1 MLKASR
7 VAVIRGGKGIRRKQN
22 RTCSQPA
29 GKRDCKE
36 RPTVAHA
43 GASFTR
49 GRYIVVWQRLTR
61 QRLTRQGFTR
71 QGFTRQHLA
80 RRGLP
85 ILAAAALLTTPLA
98 ATAQATVPDDAPAVA
113 QLGGVALPAVN
124 LAHVKVLSA
133 ALKKMKD
140 DYKSLAGFSPGPQD
154 IFDYNIGNL
163 WLKGIDGS
171 GTSVAVI
178 EGWDDPGIA
187 SFIHS
192 QDRQFGLPD
201 PVIQT
206 IFPSG
211 PLPRQCPP
219 GMVALGSYGSCDAW
233 EGELELDVLTV
244 HLIAPYAKIV
254 ISATPA
260 DSEITDDAASNVA
273 PPEMMRALEYIS
285 AHHVANV
292 MSISDGTGEDTY
304 TFGPAQ
310 IHANDPGPLAAAAA
324 GIPVTNATGDCGV
337 VQNLAIANAQCGNT
351 SPGPATAT
359 WDDNPWMTAVGGTV
373 PNVSAATGAKL
384 GPDPIW
390 HEGIFAEGAGL
401 SAVYPRPA
409 YQGGVARITRSPWR
423 SVPDITMDS
432 QDGTSESAPM
442 VAGVL
447 ALATQLNHGRDLG
460 PVNPVLYDVL
470 GPRGSRA
477 GISDVV
483 SGNNSVTGPGGKVV
497 VKGFTAAR
505 GFDVASGWGTV
516 NASTFVPALVAAQ
529 ATGLG
534 QSARRQA
541 AKYLSQLEH
550 SPRLSTANIPLGGTS
565 AVSGTG
571 FLPGHPVKLV
581 IDGKAVTTLTA
592 TDQGTVSYTVKPVML
607 GLAAGHHVL
616 TLRSMLITTTAAFSS
631 H

>member
-1 MLKASR
+1 M
-7 VAVIRGGKGIRRKQN
+7 
-22 RTCSQPA
+22 
-29 GKRDCKE
+29 
-36 RPTVAHA
+36 
-43 GASFTR
+43 
-49 GRYIVVWQRLTR
+49 
-61 QRLTRQGFTR
+61 
-71 QGFTRQHLA
+71 
-80 RRGLP
+80 
-85 ILAAAALLTTPLA
+85 LAAAALLTGTLA
-98 ATAQATVPDDAPAVA
+98 AAAQATTPAA
-113 QLGGVALPAVN
+113 TTAAATTAGAEIDGVALPAVN
-124 LAHVKVLSA
+124 PAHIKVLAA
-133 ALKKMKD
+133 ALKNMKD
-140 DYKSLAGFSPGPQD
+140 NYKKFANATPGPQD
-154 IFDYNIGNL
+154 IFDYNIGSL

-171 GTSVAVI
+171 GTTVAVI

-187 SFIHS
+187 SFIHA
-192 QDRQFGLPD
+192 QDKPFGLPD
-201 PVIQT
+201 PVIKT
-206 IFPSG
+206 IFPAG
-211 PLPRQCPP
+211 PLPAQCPP

-233 EGELELDVLTV
+233 QGELELDVLTV

-285 AHHVANV
+285 AHHVANAI
-292 MSISDGTGEDTY
+292 SISDGTGEDTY
-304 TFGPAQ
+304 TFGKAQ

-359 WDDNPWMTAVGGTV
+359 WDDNPWVTAVGGTV
-373 PNVSAATGAKL
+373 PNVSTTTGAKL

-390 HEGIFAEGAGL
+390 HVAGIFGEGAGF

-447 ALATQLNHGRDLG
+447 ALATQLNHGRNLG
-460 PVNPVLYDVL
+460 PINPVLYDIL

-483 SGNNSVTGPGGKVV
+483 SGNDSVINPSTGKVV
-497 VKGFTAAR
+497 VQGFTAAR

-516 NASTFVPALVAAQ
+516 DASKFVPALVAAQ
-529 ATGLG
+529 ATGLDR
-534 QSARRQA
+534 SAQRQA
-541 AKYLSQLEH
+541 AGDLSRLEH
-550 SPRLSTANIPLGGTS
+550 STGLSNGNIPTGGTS
-565 AVSGTG
+565 LVSGSG
-571 FLPGHPVKLV
+571 FLPRHPVKLA
-581 IDGKAVTTLTA
+581 IDGTLITTLTA
-592 TDQGTVSYTVKPVML
+592 SDQGTVGYTLNP
-607 GLAAGHHVL
+607 AALHLTTGHHVL
-616 TLRSMLITTTAAFSS
+616 NLESMLITTTNGFTS

>member
-1 MLKASR
+1 VVLQRLRPKRS
-7 VAVIRGGKGIRRKQN
+7 GGKRLVSKAL
-22 RTCSQPA
+22 PA
-29 GKRDCKE
+29 
-36 RPTVAHA
+36 
-43 GASFTR
+43 
-49 GRYIVVWQRLTR
+49 
-61 QRLTRQGFTR
+61 
-71 QGFTRQHLA
+71 
-80 RRGLP
+80 
-85 ILAAAALLTTPLA
+85 LAAAALLTGTLA
-98 ATAQATVPDDAPAVA
+98 AAAQATTPAA
-113 QLGGVALPAVN
+113 TTAAATTAAAEIDGVALPAVN
-124 LAHVKVLSA
+124 PAHIKVLAA
-133 ALKKMKD
+133 ALKNMKD
-140 DYKSLAGFSPGPQD
+140 NYKKFADATPGPQD
-154 IFDYNIGNL
+154 IFDYNIGSL

-171 GTSVAVI
+171 GTTVAVI

-187 SFIHS
+187 SFIHA
-192 QDRQFGLPD
+192 QDKPFGLPD
-201 PVIQT
+201 PVIKT
-206 IFPSG
+206 IFPAG
-211 PLPRQCPP
+211 PLPAQCPP

-233 EGELELDVLTV
+233 QGELELDVLTV

-285 AHHVANV
+285 AHHVANA

-304 TFGPAQ
+304 TFGKAQ

-359 WDDNPWMTAVGGTV
+359 WDDNPWVTAVGGTV
-373 PNVSAATGAKL
+373 PDVSTTTGAKL

-390 HEGIFAEGAGL
+390 HVAGIFGEGAGF

-447 ALATQLNHGRDLG
+447 ALATQLNHGRNLG
-460 PVNPVLYDVL
+460 PINPVLYDIL
-470 GPRGSRA
+470 GPRGPRA

-483 SGNNSVTGPGGKVV
+483 SGNNSVINPSTGKVV
-497 VKGFTAAR
+497 VQGFTAAR

-516 NASTFVPALVAAQ
+516 DASKFVPALVAAQ
-529 ATGLG
+529 STGLDR
-534 QSARRQA
+534 SAQRQA
-541 AKYLSQLEH
+541 AGDLSRLEH
-550 SPRLSTANIPLGGTS
+550 STGLSSGNIPTGGTS
-565 AVSGTG
+565 LVSGSG
-571 FLPGHPVKLV
+571 FLPRHPVKLA
-581 IDGKAVTTLTA
+581 IDGTLITTLTA
-592 TDQGTVSYTVKPVML
+592 SDQGTVSYTLNP
-607 GLAAGHHVL
+607 AALHLTTGHHVL
-616 TLRSMLITTTAAFSS
+616 NLEGMLITTTNGFTS

>member
-1 MLKASR
+1 VVLQR
-7 VAVIRGGKGIRRKQN
+7 P
-22 RTCSQPA
+22 T
-29 GKRDCKE
+29 GKRLTGQRLMSK
-36 RPTVAHA
+36 
-43 GASFTR
+43 
-49 GRYIVVWQRLTR
+49 RLTR
-61 QRLTRQGFTR
+61 K
-71 QGFTRQHLA
+71 
-80 RRGLP
+80 GLP
-85 ILAAAALLTTPLA
+85 ILAAVALLTTPLA
-98 ATAQATVPDDAPAVA
+98 AAAQATVPAAAPGTAPTTA
-113 QLGGVALPAVN
+113 EIGGVALPSVN
-124 LAHVKVLSA
+124 PAHIKVLSA
-133 ALKKMKD
+133 ALKNMKD
-140 DYKSLAGFSPGPQD
+140 NYKSFANFTPGPQD
-154 IFDYNIGNL
+154 IFDYSIGDL

-171 GTSVAVI
+171 GTTVAVI
-178 EGWDDPGIA
+178 EGWDDPNVA
-187 SFIHS
+187 SFIHTR
-192 QDRQFGLPD
+192 DLRYGLPD

-211 PLPRQCPP
+211 PLPAQCPP

-233 EGELELDVLTV
+233 RGELELDVLAV

-285 AHHVANV
+285 ARHVADAI
-292 MSISDGTGEDTY
+292 SISDGTGEDTY
-304 TFGPAQ
+304 TFGQAQ

-359 WDDNPWMTAVGGTV
+359 WDDNPWVTAVGGTV
-373 PNVSAATGAKL
+373 PNVSPTTGAKA

-390 HEGIFAEGAGL
+390 HEGGIFAEGAGF
-401 SAVYPRPA
+401 SVVFPRPA
-409 YQGGVARITRSPWR
+409 YQNGVARITRSAWR
-423 SVPDITMDS
+423 SVPDITMDA

-477 GISDVV
+477 GLSDVV
-483 SGNNSVTGPGGKVV
+483 SGNNSVTDPSTGKVLV
-497 VKGFTAAR
+497 QGFTAAR

-516 NASTFVPALVAAQ
+516 DASKFVPALVAAQ
-529 ATGLG
+529 ATGLDRI
-534 QSARRQA
+534 ARQQA
-541 AKYLSQLEH
+541 ARSLGQLEH
-550 SPRLSTANIPLGGTS
+550 STRLSNGNIPAGGTS
-565 AVSGTG
+565 LVSGTG
-571 FLPGHPVKLV
+571 FLPGHPVRLA

-592 TDQGTVSYTVKPVML
+592 TSQGTVSYTVNPAGL

-616 TLRSMLITTTAAFSS
+616 TLQSMLITTTAAFSS
-631 H
+631 R

>member
-1 MLKASR
+1 M
-7 VAVIRGGKGIRRKQN
+7 
-22 RTCSQPA
+22 
-29 GKRDCKE
+29 
-36 RPTVAHA
+36 
-43 GASFTR
+43 R
-49 GRYIVVWQRLTR
+49 GRYIVVLQRLTGK
-61 QRLTRQGFTR
+61 RLTGERLTGKR
-71 QGFTRQHLA
+71 LA
-80 RRGLP
+80 RKGLP

-98 ATAQATVPDDAPAVA
+98 AAAQATVPDAAPAA
-113 QLGGVALPAVN
+113 ASAAAGLGGVALPAVN
-124 LAHVKVLSA
+124 PAHVKVLAA
-133 ALKKMKD
+133 ALKTMKD
-140 DYKSLAGFSPGPQD
+140 NYKSFANFTPGPQD

-171 GTSVAVI
+171 GTTVAVI
-178 EGWDDPGIA
+178 EGWDDPNVA
-187 SFIHS
+187 SFIHVR
-192 QDRQFGLPD
+192 DLRYGLPD

-211 PLPRQCPP
+211 PLPAQCPP

-233 EGELELDVLTV
+233 RGELELDVLAV

-285 AHHVANV
+285 THHVANV

-304 TFGPAQ
+304 TFGQAQ

-373 PNVSAATGAKL
+373 PNVSPTTGAKL

-390 HEGIFAEGAGL
+390 HEGIFSEGAGF

-423 SVPDITMDS
+423 SVPDITMDA

-447 ALATQLNHGRDLG
+447 ALATQLNHGRNLG

-483 SGNNSVTGPGGKVV
+483 SGNNSVIDPSGKVV
-497 VKGFTAAR
+497 VQGFTAAR

-516 NASTFVPALVAAQ
+516 DASKFVPALVAAQ
-529 ATGLG
+529 ATGLD
-534 QSARRQA
+534 QLARQQA
-541 AKYLSQLEH
+541 ARGLSQLER
-550 SPRLSTANIPLGGTS
+550 STRLSTPNIPAGGTS
-565 AVSGTG
+565 LVSGTG
-571 FLPGHPVKLV
+571 FLPGHPVKLA
-581 IDGKAVTTLTA
+581 IDGQAVTTLTA
-592 TDQGTVSYTVKPVML
+592 TDQGTVSYTINPVTL

-616 TLRSMLITTTAAFSS
+616 TLQSMLITTTAGFSS
-631 H
+631 R

>member
-1 MLKASR
+1 M
-7 VAVIRGGKGIRRKQN
+7 
-22 RTCSQPA
+22 
-29 GKRDCKE
+29 
-36 RPTVAHA
+36 
-43 GASFTR
+43 R
-49 GRYIVVWQRLTR
+49 GRYIVVLQRLTGK
-61 QRLTRQGFTR
+61 RLTGR
-71 QGFTRQHLA
+71 HLA
-80 RRGLP
+80 RKGLP

-98 ATAQATVPDDAPAVA
+98 AAAHATVPDAAPAA
-113 QLGGVALPAVN
+113 ASAAELGGVALPAVN
-124 LAHVKVLSA
+124 PAHVKVLAA
-133 ALKKMKD
+133 ALKTMKD
-140 DYKSLAGFSPGPQD
+140 NYKSFANFTPGPQD

-171 GTSVAVI
+171 GTTVAVI
-178 EGWDDPGIA
+178 EGWDDPNVA
-187 SFIHS
+187 SFIHTR
-192 QDRQFGLPD
+192 DLRYGLPD

-211 PLPRQCPP
+211 PLPAQCPP

-233 EGELELDVLTV
+233 QGELELDVLAV

-285 AHHVANV
+285 TRHVANV

-304 TFGPAQ
+304 TFGQAQ

-373 PNVSAATGAKL
+373 PNVSTTTGAKL

-390 HEGIFAEGAGL
+390 HEGIFSEGAGF

-423 SVPDITMDS
+423 SVPDITMDA

-447 ALATQLNHGRDLG
+447 ALATQLNHGRNLG

-483 SGNNSVTGPGGKVV
+483 SGNNSVIDPSGKVV
-497 VKGFTAAR
+497 VQGFTAAR

-516 NASTFVPALVAAQ
+516 DASKFVPALVAAQ
-529 ATGLG
+529 ATGLD
-534 QSARRQA
+534 QVARQQA
-541 AKYLSQLEH
+541 ARGLSQLEH
-550 SPRLSTANIPLGGTS
+550 STRLSTPNIRAGGTS
-565 AVSGTG
+565 LVSGTG
-571 FLPGHPVKLV
+571 FLPGHPVKLA
-581 IDGKAVTTLTA
+581 IDGQAVTTLTA
-592 TDQGTVSYTVKPVML
+592 TGQGTVSYTINPVTL

-616 TLRSMLITTTAAFSS
+616 TLQSMLITTTSAFSS
-631 H
+631 R